1 MGDLG
6 TTSGFYSA
14 RPALSLE
21 GRVDDGLT
29 QGLLALSVSEDTEGL
44 FRCEACFGNWG
55 STSGEPGFLYF
66 DRQGLDFGRRLAVE
80 VGSGG
85 SAAQVFDGRI
95 TALEGRFPQKRPPE
109 IQVLAEDRF
118 QDLRMTRR
126 SRTFEEVSDR
136 DVIEEVAG
144 HHGLGTDL
152 DLDGPTYRVLAQ
164 VNQSDL
170 AFLRERAR
178 AVDAELWLDGDVLHA
193 QARARRNRGEVTL
206 TYGKGLHEFAV
217 CADLAHQRTTLTV
230 GGWDVAAKE
239 GIVHEAGADALA
251 AEVNDGDSGP
261 RLLEAA
267 FGRRPE
273 QLVHLVPLSSQEA
286 RALAEAHYRGLS
298 RRFVSGRGVAEGDGR
313 LRVGGRVTLAGLG
326 PLFDGA
332 YYLCEVR
339 HTFDP
344 QNGLRTAFRVERP
357 WLGGA
362 G

>member
-6 TTSGFYSA
+6 STSGFYSA

-21 GRVDDGLT
+21 GQPDDGLS
-29 QGLLALSVSEDTEGL
+29 QGLMALTVSEDTEGL

-55 STSGEPGFLYF
+55 STHGEPGFLYF
-66 DRQGLDFGRRLAVE
+66 DRRGLEFGRRLAVE
-80 VGSGG
+80 IGSD
-85 SAAQVFDGRI
+85 STASQVFDGRI

-126 SRTFEEVSDR
+126 SRTFEDVSDR
-136 DVIEEVAG
+136 DVIERIAG
-144 HHGLGTDL
+144 DHGLTTDL

-170 AFLRERAR
+170 AFVRERAR
-178 AVDAELWLDGDVLHA
+178 AVDAEVWLEGDVLHA
-193 QARARRNRGEVTL
+193 QARARRNRGDVTL
-206 TYGKGLHEFAV
+206 TYGKGLHEFSV
-217 CADLAHQRTTLTV
+217 SADLANQRTTLTV
-230 GGWDVAAKE
+230 GGWDVAAKDDLM
-239 GIVHEAGADALA
+239 HEAGQDALA
-251 AEVNDGDSGP
+251 AESSEGDSGP
-261 RLLEAA
+261 AVLESS
-267 FGRRPE
+267 FGRRAE

-286 RALAEAHYRGLS
+286 RSLAEAHYRKMS
-298 RRFVSGRGVAEGDGR
+298 RRFVSGRGLAEGDGR
-313 LRVGGRVTLAGLG
+313 LRVGSRVTLAGLG

-357 WLGGA
+357 WLGSPS
-362 G
+362 